1 MTDPSAAAPSAPLV
15 DLDGKVAIVTGAG
28 RGLGRAE
35 ALELAARGAAVV
47 VNDHGVTLDGAEDP
61 ETPAAQVAEEIRA
74 SGGRAIAHLGDVA
87 DFGDA
92 DALVRAAVTEFGQL
106 DILVNNAGILRDRM
120 IFAMSEEEFDSVVR
134 VHLKGHF
141 AMLRHA
147 TAYWREMSKSA
158 GGPVY
163 ARVINTS
170 SEAGL
175 LGSPG
180 QPNYAAAKNGIIALT
195 LSTAAGGAK
204 YGVRANAIAPRA
216 RTRMTSEVFDDYTGD
231 VDPLAPEHVAPL
243 VAWLA
248 SPLAER
254 VSGQLFVAY
263 GSFIGL
269 VGAPEYVECFH
280 ASGAG
285 WGSDELAVSLGRHFE
300 ASDPRKTFAAT
311 ALLKTDRD

>member
-1 MTDPSAAAPSAPLV
+1 MTDQQTADAGPI
-15 DLDGKVAIVTGAG
+15 DLDGRVAIVTGAG

-35 ALELAARGAAVV
+35 ALELATHGAAVV
-47 VNDHGVTLDGAEDP
+47 VNDYGGALDGASLD
-61 ETPAAQVAEEIRA
+61 ETPAQEVAAEIRA
-74 SGGRAIAHLGDVA
+74 QGGRAVAHQGDVA
-87 DFGDA
+87 DWEQAQG
-92 DALVRAAVTEFGQL
+92 LVKTAVAEWGRL

-120 IFAMSEEEFDSVVR
+120 IFSMTEEEFDSVVR

-147 TAYWREMSKSA
+147 TAYWREQSKA
-158 GGPVY
+158 ADGPVY
-163 ARVINTS
+163 GRVINTS

-180 QPNYAAAKNGIIALT
+180 QPNYGAAKNGIIALT
-195 LSTAAGGAK
+195 LATAAGAAR

-216 RTRMTSEVFDDYTGD
+216 RTRMTEHVFDAPEGE

-248 SPLAER
+248 SPAAER
-254 VSGQLFVAY
+254 VSGQVFVAY

-269 VGAPEYVECFH
+269 VGAPDYQQRFH
-280 ASGAG
+280 APSEA
-285 WGSDELAVSLGRHFE
+285 WTSDDLAASLGEYFA
-300 ASDPRKTFAAT
+300 ASDPRQTFAAT
-311 ALLKTDRD
+311 GLLRTTPD